1 VLIDL
6 LWLTVYLLEFK
17 IMDMHNTPISSA
29 RRRFLLAMACAAVVP
44 TAFAAEPREISWEDL
59 VPADWDP
66 SKSFEDLKDLA
77 ALPDSDQRVQKLYD
91 RMREVWDNAPTVRSL
106 AGQTVKLP
114 GYLVPIERDKAGMRE
129 FLLVPYFGACIHTPP
144 PPANQIIHVR
154 SATPIKGLRS
164 MDAIW
169 VSGVLG
175 LAKNNS
181 EMGVSGYSM
190 TASRVVKY
198 KIKGNAP

>member
-1 VLIDL
+1 MVCPR
-6 LWLTVYLLEFK
+6 EFED
-17 IMDMHNTPISSA
+17 MDMHNNFFLPV
-29 RRRFLLAMACAAVVP
+29 RRRLLLAIASVAVVSP
-44 TAFAAEPREISWEDL
+44 VSAAEPREISWDDL

-66 SKSFEDLKDLA
+66 SKSFEDLKDLTR
-77 ALPDSDQRVQKLYD
+77 LPDSDQRVQKLYD

-106 AGQTVKLP
+106 SGKAVKLP
-114 GYLVPIERDKAGMRE
+114 GYLVPLERDKAGMRE

-154 SATPIKGLRS
+154 SATPIKNLRS

-169 VSGVLG
+169 VSGTLG
-175 LAKNNS
+175 LERNNS

-190 TASRVVKY
+190 TANSVVKY
-198 KIKGNAP
+198 KIKGNVP

>member
-1 VLIDL
+1 MRANRFFPSP
-6 LWLTVYLLEFK
+6 T
-17 IMDMHNTPISSA
+17 
-29 RRRFLLAMACAAVVP
+29 RRHLLLAIACLAVSPIVP
-44 TAFAAEPREISWEDL
+44 AAEPRTISWEDL

-66 SKSFEDLKDLA
+66 SKSFADLQDLVG
-77 ALPDSDQRVQKLYD
+77 LPDSDGRVQKLYD
-91 RMREVWDNAPTVRSL
+91 RMREVWDNAPTKPSL
-106 AGQTVKLP
+106 NGKEVKLP
-114 GYLVPIERDKAGMRE
+114 GYLVPLERDKAGMRE

-154 SATPIKGLRS
+154 SASPIKGLRS

-169 VSGVLG
+169 VSGTLG
-175 LAKNNS
+175 LERQNS

-190 TASRVVKY
+190 SASRVVKY

>member
-1 VLIDL
+1 
-6 LWLTVYLLEFK
+6 
-17 IMDMHNTPISSA
+17 
-29 RRRFLLAMACAAVVP
+29 MACAAVVP